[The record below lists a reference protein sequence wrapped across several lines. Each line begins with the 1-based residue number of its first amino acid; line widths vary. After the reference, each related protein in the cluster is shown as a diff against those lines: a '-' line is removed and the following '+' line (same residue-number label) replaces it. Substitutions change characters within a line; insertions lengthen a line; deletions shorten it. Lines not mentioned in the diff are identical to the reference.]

1 MINKSDKVKHINIA
15 IDGPAGAGKSTI
27 ARLTAEKLG
36 YIYIDTGAMYR
47 ALAVYFL
54 EKGTDQDDEA
64 AVSAAVKN
72 ADVSIEHIDGE
83 QHVFLNGKDV
93 SGLLRTEDVSA
104 AASKTSAYRAVRE
117 HLLMLQRE
125 QAAKA
130 DVIMDGRDIGTA
142 ILPDA
147 DLKIYLD
154 ASSEERAKRR
164 LAQLKEKGLPVE
176 SFGDIK
182 REIEERDYRDMH
194 REVSPLKKADDA
206 IVIDSTDMSIPEVA
220 DEIERLLEEKRSVK

>member
-1 MINKSDKVKHINIA
+1 MTDKGKHINIA

-27 ARLTAEKLG
+27 ARLTADRLG

-47 ALAVYFL
+47 ALAVFFL
-54 EKGTDQDDEA
+54 EKGTDQEDEA
-64 AVSAAVKN
+64 AVSEEVKN

-93 SGLLRTEDVSA
+93 SGQLRTEEVSSS
-104 AASKTSAYRAVRE
+104 ASRISAYRAVRE
-117 HLLMLQRE
+117 HLLKLQRE
-125 QAAKA
+125 QAARA

-154 ASSEERAKRR
+154 ASCEERAKRR
-164 LAQLKEKGLPVE
+164 LRQLREKGLPAE
-176 SFGDIK
+176 SPEAIK
-182 REIEERDYRDMH
+182 KEIEERDYRDMH
-194 REVSPLKKADDA
+194 REISPLKKACDA
-206 IVIDSTDMSIPEVA
+206 VVIDSTDMSISEVSY
-220 DEIERLLEEKRSVK
+220 EIERLLREKNELKNK